1 MIEKKV
7 IVQLQQGLQARSA
20 AKFVQKA
27 SSFTSE
33 IHVIKDERSIVGKN
47 VMGVVTRAT
56 KKGEELTLLVN
67 GYCCSMVLT
76 NYFYTRTTFM
86 VLV

>member
-33 IHVIKDERSIVGKN
+33 IHVIKDGRSIVGKS
-47 VMGVVTRAT
+47 VMGVMTIAT

-67 GYCCSMVLT
+67 GRDEQEAALVLEE
-76 NYFYTRTTFM
+76 F
-86 VLV
+86 LLSKD